1 MRRPILESIGSHADG
16 SDWLALVGAAS
27 RGSSIVH
34 KPYSSTSAQNSV
46 QLRTRRGDEVIH
58 LIFAG
63 LVRNHGVAA
72 IRLTYCYGAYA
83 NPVVYSR
90 LFSGTVARTA
100 SPEIETIVS
109 VRPKRS

>member
-1 MRRPILESIGSHADG
+1 MNAKSDLGVHRRMDLIGWHRWGLHLADR
-16 SDWLALVGAAS
+16 AL
-27 RGSSIVH
+27 
-34 KPYSSTSAQNSV
+34 STSHIRRLPHKHSV

-100 SPEIETIVS
+100 SPEIETIV
-109 VRPKRS
+109 RPPRIS